1 MSLNGISTKVAGD
14 GSDPVATK
22 ILRRSDKL
30 ELAKTSRQT
39 TGTNDYRVLNIITG
53 THVAYVGTT
62 TTTISGYASP
72 TVGHHWKTG
81 S

>member
-1 MSLNGISTKVAGD
+1 MSLNGISTEVAGD

-30 ELAKTSRQT
+30 ALAQTKRQT
-39 TGTNDYRVLNIITG
+39 INTNGYRALNDLVG
-53 THVAYVGTT
+53 THVAYVGTAT
-62 TTTISGYASP
+62 AVISGTASP
-72 TVGHHWKTG
+72 AVGHPW